1 MARDLDSKCEKCRR
15 AGEKLFLKGDRCF
28 TPKCAVTRRNYAPG
42 QHGQNS
48 YRRLSEFG
56 QQLREKQK
64 VRQSYDILERPFRRY
79 FEKAVKQKG
88 VTGENLLGLL
98 ERRLDNVIFR
108 MQLTKSRR
116 TARQLIRHGHIEVN
130 GAGNDLPSYQVK
142 VGDKISVSEKSL
154 KMAYFENLHKSI
166 QSKLVPGWLDL
177 DAKQL
182 RAEVTGK
189 PSSADIE
196 QEINVQQI
204 VEFYSR

>member
-1 MARDLDSKCEKCRR
+1 MARNLDSKCKKCRR

-56 QQLREKQK
+56 KQLREKQK
-64 VRQSYDILERPFRRY
+64 VRQNYDILEKPFREY
-79 FEKAVKQKG
+79 FKKAVKQKG
-88 VTGENLLGLL
+88 VTGENLLSLM

-108 MQLTKSRR
+108 MQLAKSRR
-116 TARQLIRHGHIEVN
+116 TARQLIRHGHIDVN
-130 GAGNDLPSYQVK
+130 GAANNLPSYQVK
-142 VGDKISVSEKSL
+142 MGDKITVREKSV
-154 KMAYFENLHKSI
+154 KMSYFENQKKSM

-182 RAEVTGK
+182 SAEVVAL
-189 PSSADIE
+189 PSSADID
-196 QEINVQQI
+196 QEINIRQI